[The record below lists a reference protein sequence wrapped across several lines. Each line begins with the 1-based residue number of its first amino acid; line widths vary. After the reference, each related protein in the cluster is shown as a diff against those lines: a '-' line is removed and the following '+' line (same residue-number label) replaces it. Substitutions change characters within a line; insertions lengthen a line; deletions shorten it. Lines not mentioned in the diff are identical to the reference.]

1 MIIFELHSSGSSCRI
16 RGLIL
21 TDTTTPMTTELIH
34 LLATVI
40 RGLPLVILVV
50 LVWWEN
56 LRHGLVGISLAN
68 TCRLLDYLGQ

>member
-1 MIIFELHSSGSSCRI
+1 M
-16 RGLIL
+16 

-56 LRHGLVGISLAN
+56 LRHGLVRISLAN